1 MPKKEKE
8 FTLSVKIPSE
18 LHRRLREYTNKRG
31 LKIQYA
37 VAEAINDK
45 VNAKYEGA

>member
-18 LHRRLREYTNKRG
+18 LHRRLREYVNKRG
-31 LKIQYA
+31 LKIGYVVIQSISEK
-37 VAEAINDK
+37 VTAES
-45 VNAKYEGA
+45 EP